1 MKTKRFALCF
11 FIGIFASAVFGAES
25 TPIGRELCRET
36 ASFLSSF
43 GLRAVSDPL
52 VSGRQN
58 DFPYNISVRI
68 PASEKSAAPNER
80 TSLIL
85 AFTMEDAY
93 TQRDF
98 FTSFLRRLK
107 ELKNDCDI
115 ILLFSYG
122 DEEIDAGMPQIKGTD
137 VFAKNIETPDDYAAV
152 CVDFNARK
160 KAAIEPGG
168 GGTVSPDWL
177 VLRLIRACDEN
188 NETYALR
195 GGGFNSLFRLSLIES
210 DERTAFFLTREI
222 PCASVSFPS
231 ADERANAVLTSFVF
245 SYTAAGSASWDRHYI
260 LLPTNTAVVN
270 FDERFIVLCFMIIS
284 FVSLFILCE
293 FSFIADKKNRKKIRR
308 DVLRLWYILPLTA
321 LIASLS
327 LEASQML
334 AHFLAAVFGIGT
346 LVQFILKIA
355 AAFIIVT
362 SLYLFQIRQQG
373 ILKKQAYA
381 YILTLA
387 SVVNIFIF
395 AAVDI
400 SLFFLFTAEYII
412 VYLSRPLKR
421 TGFLIT
427 LFFIMGLPFLP
438 YAVQIINFGRTNAFR
453 TVAYSPFSE
462 NVLLT
467 FVFLPFLIQWFRII
481 ARMNERWKNVSLSAF
496 GMRMRNTVLSLAAI
510 AIIAVLIF
518 AAITF
523 ISNRFES
530 GREKRSSVS
539 ENIRTD
545 NSNDISC
552 SVSDRT
558 FFGDTSRSLVVR
570 LGKNAV
576 LCSVSLEGESKN
588 PVLYSDSEYASDTG
602 TNTDTFA
609 IPPYPPETLVF
620 VYTADTSASTTVKV
634 SALYEAGEKNTYVKS
649 TYTFDIPSQKSGG
662 FS

>member
-58 DFPYNISVRI
+58 DFPYNVSVRI

-462 NVLLT
+462 NVLLA

-481 ARMNERWKNVSLSAF
+481 ARVNEKWRRTSLSVF
-496 GMRMRNTVLSLAAI
+496 GMRMRNAVLSLAAI
-510 AIIAVLIF
+510 ATIALLIF
-518 AAITF
+518 TAITF

-530 GREKRSSVS
+530 GREKRSAAS

-545 NSNDISC
+545 DSNDISC

-649 TYTFDIPSQKSGG
+649 TYTFDIPAQKSGG

>member
-1 MKTKRFALCF
+1 
-11 FIGIFASAVFGAES
+11 
-25 TPIGRELCRET
+25 
-36 ASFLSSF
+36 
-43 GLRAVSDPL
+43 
-52 VSGRQN
+52 
-58 DFPYNISVRI
+58 
-68 PASEKSAAPNER
+68 
-80 TSLIL
+80 
-85 AFTMEDAY
+85 
-93 TQRDF
+93 
-98 FTSFLRRLK
+98 
-107 ELKNDCDI
+107 
-115 ILLFSYG
+115 
-122 DEEIDAGMPQIKGTD
+122 
-137 VFAKNIETPDDYAAV
+137 
-152 CVDFNARK
+152 
-160 KAAIEPGG
+160 
-168 GGTVSPDWL
+168 
-177 VLRLIRACDEN
+177 
-188 NETYALR
+188 
-195 GGGFNSLFRLSLIES
+195 
-210 DERTAFFLTREI
+210 
-222 PCASVSFPS
+222 
-231 ADERANAVLTSFVF
+231 
-245 SYTAAGSASWDRHYI
+245 
-260 LLPTNTAVVN
+260 
-270 FDERFIVLCFMIIS
+270 
-284 FVSLFILCE
+284 
-293 FSFIADKKNRKKIRR
+293 
-308 DVLRLWYILPLTA
+308 
-321 LIASLS
+321 
-327 LEASQML
+327 
-334 AHFLAAVFGIGT
+334 

-462 NVLLT
+462 NVLLA

-558 FFGDTSRSLVVR
+558 FFGDTSRSLVIR

-576 LCSVSLEGESKN
+576 LCSVALEGESKN

-649 TYTFDIPSQKSGG
+649 TYTFDIPAQKSGG

>member
-1 MKTKRFALCF
+1 MKTKRLALCF
-11 FIGIFASAVFGAES
+11 FIGIFAAAVFGAES
-25 TPIGRELCRET
+25 MPIGRELCRET

-43 GLRAVSDPL
+43 GFKAQSTPL
-52 VSGRQN
+52 VSSGQN
-58 DFPYNISVRI
+58 DFPYNVYARI
-68 PASEKSAAPNER
+68 PASEKSTAPNER

-93 TQRDF
+93 VRRDF

-122 DEEIDAGMPQIKGTD
+122 DEPIDRSMAQIRGTD

-152 CVDFNARK
+152 CFNFNTGE

-168 GGTVSPDWL
+168 GGTISPDWL

-210 DERTAFFLTREI
+210 DERSSFFLTREI
-222 PCASVSFPS
+222 PCAAFSIPS
-231 ADERANAVLTSFVF
+231 DGESAAAVLTSFVF
-245 SYTAAGSASWDRHYI
+245 SYTAAGTESWDTHY
-260 LLPTNTAVVN
+260 LLIPTGTSIAY
-270 FDERFIVLCFMIIS
+270 FGERFIVLCFMGIA

-293 FSFIADKKNRKKIRR
+293 FSFIADKKNRKNIRR
-308 DVLRLWYILPLTA
+308 DVVHLWYIIPLTA

-327 LEASQML
+327 FQASQIL
-334 AHFLAAVFGIGT
+334 THFLSNVFGIGT
-346 LVQFILKIA
+346 LVQFILKVA

-362 SLYLFQIRQQG
+362 ILYLFQIRRQG

-381 YILTLA
+381 YVLTLA

-400 SLFFLFTAEYII
+400 SLFFLFTMEY
-412 VYLSRPLKR
+412 VVTYLSRPFKR
-421 TGFLIT
+421 TGSLIA
-427 LFFIMGLPFLP
+427 LFFLMGIPFLP
-438 YAVQIINFGRTNAFR
+438 YVVQIINFGRANAFR
-453 TVAYSPFSE
+453 TVAYSPFPI
-462 NVLLT
+462 NVLLA
-467 FVFLPFLIQWFRII
+467 FLFLPFLIQWFRII
-481 ARMNERWKNVSLSAF
+481 ARMNKRWQNTSLTVV
-496 GMRMRNTVLSLAAI
+496 GMRIRNAVLSLTAI
-510 AIIAVLIF
+510 AIITTLIF
-518 AAITF
+518 TAITY
-523 ISNRFES
+523 ISDRFDTGDERRFTFRSDIREADES
-530 GREKRSSVS
+530 R
-539 ENIRTD
+539 
-545 NSNDISC
+545 ISC

-558 FFGDTSRSLVVR
+558 FFGDTSRRLVVR

-576 LCSVSLEGESKN
+576 LCSVTLEGESKN
-588 PVLYSDSEYASDTG
+588 PVLYSDSEYVSDTG